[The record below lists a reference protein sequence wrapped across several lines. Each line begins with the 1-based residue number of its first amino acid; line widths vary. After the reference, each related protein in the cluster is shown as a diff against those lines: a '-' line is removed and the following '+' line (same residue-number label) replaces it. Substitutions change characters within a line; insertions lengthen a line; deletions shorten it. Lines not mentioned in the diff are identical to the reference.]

1 MPESETA
8 SETTPVP
15 VTIVSGYL
23 GAGKTTLVN
32 HVLSNQAGYD
42 VAVIVNDMGE
52 INVDAELIARED
64 ETEGIVDL
72 SNGCICCQLQDDL
85 LTEARRL
92 IDRRA
97 FDYLLVEPSGIS
109 EPVPIAQTFLQADGI
124 GDRFA
129 LDTMVTVLDSYGFY
143 KELDEGG
150 PPGPGPGADAP
161 ERPLSEVFID
171 GIEFCDVLLLN
182 KTDMLPDDALQEI
195 EAVAANLQP
204 RAEQIRTS
212 YSEVAPDRVLGTGR
226 FDFAAVKTS
235 QGWKRQLRDD
245 GDHDHSH
252 DHDHRSQADRHGVGS
267 FVYRADEPLDPAQ
280 LGAWLSEWEESVVR
294 AKGVCFVGGRDE
306 VIGVS
311 RAGPSIQAGPI
322 GEWAP
327 ADTRATRL
335 VFIGREMPEAEIRA
349 GLDEC
354 RLGPDQPPGSD
365 PFPL

>member
-1 MPESETA
+1 MTGSETA
-8 SETTPVP
+8 PVP

-52 INVDAELIARED
+52 VNVDAELIARED

-92 IDRRA
+92 IDQRT

-109 EPVPIAQTFLQADGI
+109 EPVPVARTFLEADGI
-124 GDRFA
+124 GDQFE
-129 LDTMVTVLDSYGFY
+129 LDTMVTVLDSYGFH
-143 KELDEGG
+143 KEFDGSDD
-150 PPGPGPGADAP
+150 PPGTDAP
-161 ERPLSEVFID
+161 ERSLSEVFID

-182 KTDMLPDDALQEI
+182 KTDMVPEDALQEI

-226 FDFAAVKTS
+226 FDFAAAKAS

-245 GDHDHSH
+245 DHNH
-252 DHDHRSQADRHGVGS
+252 DHDHDQQSQADRHGVRS
-267 FVYRADEPLDPAQ
+267 FVYRADDPLDPAQ

-322 GEWAP
+322 GEWGP
-327 ADTRATRL
+327 DDTRATRL
-335 VFIGREMPEAEIRA
+335 VFIGREMPEPDIRA

-354 RLGPDQPPGSD
+354 RLGPDQRPGSD